1 MKRAFYWSVRR
12 ELWEHRSIWI
22 APLAVGV
29 FALLAFVIA
38 LFGHFSARSIGVF
51 SSLPIDK
58 QREIVAMPF
67 GLAASMVGLT
77 AWVVAVF
84 YCLDALHGERRD
96 RSILFWKSMP
106 VSDLTTVLAK
116 AAIPIVVVPCVALA
130 IAWATQALLLP
141 IAAAGLSGSGVDM
154 AFILE
159 RLSIG
164 AMAIAFAYGLAVHA
178 LWYAP
183 IFALLLLVS
192 AAVRR
197 PLLWIVVPVAVVQV
211 LEKIAFGTNHSGEF
225 LMYRLLGGMAEA
237 FAPSAM
243 RAPVMQLSQLE
254 PVRFFTSPSLWLGL
268 LAAAAFLYI
277 AVRVRRSKEALS

>member
-12 ELWEHRSIWI
+12 ELWEHRSIWM
-22 APLAVGV
+22 APLAVAA

-51 SSLPIDK
+51 SSMPIDK

-84 YCLDALHGERRD
+84 YCLDALHGERKD

-106 VSDLTTVLAK
+106 VSDLATVLAK

-130 IAWATQALLLP
+130 IALATQALLLP
-141 IAAAGLSGSGVDM
+141 IAAVGMSRSGADM

-159 RLSIG
+159 RLPIA
-164 AMAIAFAYGLAVHA
+164 AMAIAFAYGLMVHA

-183 IFALLLLVS
+183 LFALLLLVS
-192 AAVRR
+192 GAVRR
-197 PLLWIVVPVAVVQV
+197 PFLWIVVPVVVVQV
-211 LEKIAFGTNHSGEF
+211 LEKIAFGTNYSGEF
-225 LMYRLLGGMAEA
+225 LKYRLLGGMAEA
-237 FAPSAM
+237 FTPGAM
-243 RAPVMQLSQLE
+243 RAPVTQLSQLD
-254 PVRFFTSPSLWLGL
+254 PVRFFTSPGLWLGL
-268 LAAAAFLYI
+268 LAAAAFVYI

>member
-22 APLAVGV
+22 VPLAVAA
-29 FALLAFVIA
+29 FALLAFVVA

-51 SSLPIDK
+51 SSMPLER

-67 GLAASMVGLT
+67 SLAASMVGLT
-77 AWVVAVF
+77 AWVAAVF
-84 YCLDALHGERRD
+84 YCLDALHGERKD

-116 AAIPIVVVPCVALA
+116 AAIPMAVVPCVALA
-130 IAWATQALLLP
+130 IALATQALLLP

-159 RLSIG
+159 RLPIA
-164 AMAIAFAYGLAVHA
+164 AMAIAFAYGLAVHT

-183 IFALLLLVS
+183 LFALLLLVS

-197 PLLWIVVPVAVVQV
+197 PILWIVVPVAAVQV

-225 LMYRLLGGMAEA
+225 IKYRLVGAMAEA
-237 FAPSAM
+237 FVPGTM
-243 RAPVMQLSQLE
+243 RGPVTQLSQLD
-254 PVRFFTSPSLWLGL
+254 PVRFFTSPGLWLGL

-277 AVRVRRSKEALS
+277 AARVRRSKEALS